1 MFLFQRCLS
10 FGESNK
16 GSKQRQ
22 GPTLSVHFTELSVV
36 HIAKGTPVSTVHAKG
51 TLMAIIKCG
60 TKHMEQGGM
69 TIPGRTHVWL
79 KCLNRKQRFHH
90 FFSAKW

>member
-22 GPTLSVHFTELSVV
+22 GPTLSVRFTEVSVV
-36 HIAKGTPVSTVHAKG
+36 HAAKGTPVLTVHAKG
-51 TLMAIIKCG
+51 IPVAIIKCS
-60 TKHMEQGGM
+60 TKHMEQGRM
-69 TIPGRTHVWL
+69 TIPSRSHVWL
-79 KCLNRKQRFHH
+79 KCLIRKQRFH
-90 FFSAKW
+90 